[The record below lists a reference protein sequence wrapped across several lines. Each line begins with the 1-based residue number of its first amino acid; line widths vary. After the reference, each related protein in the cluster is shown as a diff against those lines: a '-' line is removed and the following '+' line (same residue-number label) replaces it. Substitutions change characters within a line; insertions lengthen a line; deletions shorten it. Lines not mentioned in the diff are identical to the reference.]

1 MQKEL
6 QLNIKRLSLLN
17 LVAVI
22 LAGLTALSV
31 YLMYGSL
38 KTIEA
43 ETKVRYQSYILAEQ
57 VRQSSDQLSLM
68 ARAYTVTGNTKFLD
82 FFNQIL
88 AIRNGE
94 APRPEDYHR
103 VYWDMLMPHNGKAP
117 FPDGEKKSLQVML
130 NSIGITDEEMQQI
143 RLAEKA
149 SNDLTKIE
157 YAAFQALANKP
168 DENMEKEQIDAILSL
183 YSDDYFLAKSE
194 IMSHINNFLFML
206 DYRTE
211 QNLHTATR
219 DHYLMSLF
227 SFCCFIT
234 ILIVLYFIGRLR
246 KSLNHLYVSSLE
258 AEVAEKTSSLTEK
271 NVQLKES
278 MDLMAKTQKYLM
290 EAEKTA
296 ALGRL
301 VVGVAHEVN
310 TPVGIC
316 ITAVSYLEDE
326 NKKMG
331 KVLADKRVSKGSLEK
346 YVHTSEEISLLL
358 HSNLDRLVEL
368 ITSFKQIAADQ
379 HCDELRLINLNPHLH
394 DIVMSFKSDSK
405 NKNVEVIFNIPD
417 DLKIQSYPGTFNHVM
432 TNLFSNVFFHAFDGQ
447 IEGAKIEV
455 SASFKHNNVFISV
468 KDNGCGISEDIQDKI
483 FDPFFTTKR
492 VQKNTGLGLYAVMN
506 LVTQKLKGSISF
518 ESEEQTGTTFYLTLP
533 NLQTEHEITQSDDIE
548 PL

>member
-43 ETKVRYQSYILAEQ
+43 ETRVRYQSYILAEQ

-68 ARAYTVTGNTKFLD
+68 ARAYTVTGNAKFLD
-82 FFNQIL
+82 FFNKIL

-130 NSIGITDEEMQQI
+130 NSIGITPEEMQQI

-157 YAAFQALANKP
+157 YAAFQAIANNP
-168 DENMEKEQIDAILSL
+168 DVNMGKEQIEAILSL

-211 QNLHTATR
+211 QNLYTATR

-227 SFCCFIT
+227 SFCCFIS

-258 AEVAEKTSSLTEK
+258 AEVAEKTASLTEK
-271 NVQLKES
+271 NLQLEES

-326 NKKMG
+326 NKRMG

-358 HSNLDRLVEL
+358 HSNLDRLAEL

-379 HCDELRLINLNPHLH
+379 HCDELRVIKLDDHLN
-394 DIVMSFKSDSK
+394 DIVKSLKSESKHKNIEVVSAIPEGLQVQSF
-405 NKNVEVIFNIPD
+405 
-417 DLKIQSYPGTFNHVM
+417 PGTLCQVM
-432 TNLFSNVFFHAFDGQ
+432 TNLLSNAIFHAFDGDFD
-447 IEGAKIEV
+447 EPRIEV
-455 SASFKHNNVFISV
+455 SAKSEGSAVLITV
-468 KDNGCGISEDIQDKI
+468 KDNGSGIAEDIQNKI

-506 LVTQKLKGSISF
+506 LVTQKLKGTITF
-518 ESEEQTGTTFYLTLP
+518 ESSEQLGTTFYLTLP
-533 NLQTEHEITQSDDIE
+533 NLNDEQV
-548 PL
+548 

>member
-6 QLNIKRLSLLN
+6 QSNIKSLSLLN

-31 YLMYGSL
+31 YFMYDSL
-38 KTIEA
+38 KTIES
-43 ETKVRYQSYILAEQ
+43 EIKMRYRSYVLAEQ

-68 ARAYTVTGNTKFLD
+68 ARAYTVTGNSKFLD

-94 APRPEDYHR
+94 APRPENYHR
-103 VYWDMLMPHNGKAP
+103 VYWDMLMPQSGKAP
-117 FPDGEKKSLQVML
+117 FPDGEKKALKDML
-130 NSIGITDEEMQQI
+130 SSIGITHEEMQQI
-143 RLAEKA
+143 KLAEKA

-157 YAAFQALANKP
+157 YAAFQAV
-168 DENMEKEQIDAILSL
+168 ENEAELSLTNERVAAILSL
-183 YSDDYFLAKSE
+183 YSDEYFTAKSE

-211 QNLHTATR
+211 QRLNSVTR
-219 DHYLMSLF
+219 EHYLISLF

-234 ILIVLYFIGRLR
+234 ILIVLFFISRLR
-246 KSLNHLYVSSLE
+246 KSLNYLYVSSLE
-258 AEVAEKTSSLTEK
+258 AEVAEKTASLTEK
-271 NVQLKES
+271 NLQLEES

-326 NKKMG
+326 NKRMG

-358 HSNLDRLVEL
+358 HSNLDRLAEL

-379 HCDELRLINLNPHLH
+379 HCDELRVIKLDDHLN
-394 DIVMSFKSDSK
+394 DIVKSLKSESKHKNIEVVSAIPEGLQVQSF
-405 NKNVEVIFNIPD
+405 
-417 DLKIQSYPGTFNHVM
+417 PGTLCQVM
-432 TNLFSNVFFHAFDGQ
+432 TNLLSNAIFHAFDGDFDEPR
-447 IEGAKIEV
+447 IEISAKSEG
-455 SASFKHNNVFISV
+455 SAVLITV
-468 KDNGCGISEDIQDKI
+468 KDNGSGIAEDIQDKI

-506 LVTQKLKGSISF
+506 LVTQKLKGTITF
-518 ESEEQTGTTFYLTLP
+518 ESNEQLGTTFYLTLP
-533 NLQTEHEITQSDDIE
+533 NLNDEQV
-548 PL
+548 